1 MLVFISCLVVW
12 GGVAPLRSCIK
23 RYEKTKIAFFIQPP
37 KFLAKFFAL
46 LLNHEALTLYVLRF
60 MFYVMRRSL
69 HSLKFARFA
78 VQKKGKARGGR
89 ERKKPEDLRGQG
101 FGLLVYVWF
110 RVFAVY
116 IIRYI

>member
-12 GGVAPLRSCIK
+12 GGVAPLRSCVK
-23 RYEKTKIAFFIQPP
+23 RYRKTKIAFFIQPP

-46 LLNHEALTLYVLRF
+46 LLNREALALYVLCF
-60 MFYVMRRSL
+60 VFCIMRRSL

-78 VQKKGKARGGR
+78 VQKSGKRVAG
-89 ERKKPEDLRGQG
+89 ENEKKPEGLRGQG

-110 RVFAVY
+110 RGFAIY
-116 IIRYI
+116 TIR